1 MQNDRLKA
9 AMMET
14 VEKQITNEDTKYVKE
29 VYEKLV
35 KRGHKESIA
44 KKMIVSVLI
53 EEMKEVMKSKA
64 TFDDKRYKE
73 NLNKLL

>member
-53 EEMKEVMKSKA
+53 EEMKEVMKSKE

>member
-1 MQNDRLKA
+1 
-9 AMMET
+9 MMKT

-53 EEMKEVMKSKA
+53 EEMKEVMKSKES
-64 TFDDKRYKE
+64 FDDKRYKE